1 MLESRELLL
10 AGAMGKAL
18 SLYEN
23 QGAMAI
29 KSFKNRDKISTA
41 FLLELPGPNN
51 QWTSAEWGEA
61 ICLLLGLP
69 SNSCRDLRNLGQPI
83 GNRFVDLYGCE
94 VLCATLPGGSWTR
107 RHDRVKSAISS
118 LAVFCG
124 ISFVCEPYALFS
136 AHLPQQPLHRL
147 QAHQARQALR
157 PDFLFHLKTLT
168 GDVEQVIAD
177 VKTISLGNKTLYKPG
192 FGGNKA
198 VQLRAASLP
207 GEYRRTALA
216 MDRELGHQD
225 DQGPTIRKLQ
235 RYPPVLD
242 LVCGAYGEVSDG
254 VKRLLDCMA
263 ESRILSLGLRK
274 GTIEA
279 SKELSIL
286 TGYLRRRLSTA
297 IMRANV
303 KCLLERLVMVGEG
316 QGQAGKRR
324 QWARREEERARWD
337 RQAQW
342 LMRTTGR
349 PLARRG
355 DFLRM

>member
-1 MLESRELLL
+1 M
-10 AGAMGKAL
+10 
-18 SLYEN
+18 
-23 QGAMAI
+23 
-29 KSFKNRDKISTA
+29 T
-41 FLLELPGPNN
+41 
-51 QWTSAEWGEA
+51 
-61 ICLLLGLP
+61 
-69 SNSCRDLRNLGQPI
+69 I
-83 GNRFVDLYGCE
+83 G
-94 VLCATLPGGSWTR
+94 
-107 RHDRVKSAISS
+107 
-118 LAVFCG
+118 
-124 ISFVCEPYALFS
+124 
-136 AHLPQQPLHRL
+136 
-147 QAHQARQALR
+147 
-157 PDFLFHLKTLT
+157 
-168 GDVEQVIAD
+168 
-177 VKTISLGNKTLYKPG
+177 
-192 FGGNKA
+192 
-198 VQLRAASLP
+198 
-207 GEYRRTALA
+207 
-216 MDRELGHQD
+216 
-225 DQGPTIRKLQ
+225 KLQ

-274 GTIEA
+274 GTVEA
-279 SKELSIL
+279 AKELSIL

-355 DFLRM
+355 DFLSKKKNLNIPAKQHCPKYVLILSLNKLSGARYMHVLDI